1 MPDDRRSRQQSREAE
16 EGKREM
22 TEANLAIARKVVLC
36 AGLLVAALLFVYP
49 HWSVSFNLG
58 GGVPAFEQDIGRG
71 FIVSPPAQFTFLNA
85 KFVARINYV
94 RQFTEVA
101 IALLVT
107 FGLLRAL
114 RLKKSA
120 GD

>member
-1 MPDDRRSRQQSREAE
+1 MN
-16 EGKREM
+16 
-22 TEANLAIARKVVLC
+22 EANLAIARKVILC

-49 HWSVSFNLG
+49 HWKVSFHLG

-71 FIVSPPAQFTFLNA
+71 LIVYPPAQFTFINA

-101 IALLVT
+101 IALLLT
-107 FGLLRAL
+107 FGLTLA
-114 RLKKSA
+114 LKKVA
-120 GD
+120 GGRKHNAEE

>member
-1 MPDDRRSRQQSREAE
+1 MRE
-16 EGKREM
+16 EGGGEM
-22 TEANLAIARKVVLC
+22 DETNLTIARKVVLYI
-36 AGLLVAALLFVYP
+36 GLLVAALLFVYP
-49 HWSVSFNLG
+49 QWRVSINLG

-71 FIVSPPAQFTFLNA
+71 FIVSPPAQITFLNA
-85 KFVARINYV
+85 KFVTRINYV

-101 IALLVT
+101 IALLLT

-114 RLKKSA
+114 MLKKSA